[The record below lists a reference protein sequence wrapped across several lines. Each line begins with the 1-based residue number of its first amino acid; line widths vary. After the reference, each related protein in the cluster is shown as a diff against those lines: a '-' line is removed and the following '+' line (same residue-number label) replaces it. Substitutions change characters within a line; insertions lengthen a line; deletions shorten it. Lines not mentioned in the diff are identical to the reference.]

1 MNTGVQKHM
10 AHEASARRHFI
21 KARFDKL
28 RLAPYLFAL
37 PFLLFF
43 LCFIIFPALY
53 AGYLSLFKTGI
64 VGGQHFVGLENYVR
78 ALNDSRFWEGVLN
91 VLHFGV
97 WMVPILIGAA
107 LLSALILDSDMVHGA
122 SIFRVGIF
130 IPYAIPGV
138 IATLVWGYL
147 YGPNYGLITQL
158 CQMVGIRPP
167 DLLSSGNIVTSIAN
181 ISVWQYLGY
190 NFIIFHAALQ
200 AVPEDLMEAAALDGA
215 NRWTAALYIKLP
227 LIRDAVITA
236 LLFSIIGTVQLFN
249 EPFLLQ
255 PEARDVITSNFT
267 PNIFSYSLAFRSQQY
282 NYAGAVSFLIA
293 LITGLL
299 SYLFLWLS
307 SRKKGK
313 SQ

>member
-10 AHEASARRHFI
+10 AHEASARRHLI

-28 RLAPYLFAL
+28 RLAPYLFATSIL
-37 PFLLFF
+37 VVLSLLHYFSRT
-43 LCFIIFPALY
+43 LCRV
-53 AGYLSLFKTGI
+53 LSLFKTGI
-64 VGGQHFVGLENYVR
+64 VGGQPFRRPGKLRPR
-78 ALNDSRFWEGVLN
+78 AERFTFLGGVLN

-215 NRWTAALYIKLP
+215 NRWTAALYIK
-227 LIRDAVITA
+227 
-236 LLFSIIGTVQLFN
+236 
-249 EPFLLQ
+249 
-255 PEARDVITSNFT
+255 
-267 PNIFSYSLAFRSQQY
+267 
-282 NYAGAVSFLIA
+282 
-293 LITGLL
+293 
-299 SYLFLWLS
+299 
-307 SRKKGK
+307 
-313 SQ
+313 

>member
-1 MNTGVQKHM
+1 MNTGVQKHVVHEPS
-10 AHEASARRHFI
+10 AHRRLI
-21 KARFDKL
+21 RERFDNLK
-28 RLAPYLFAL
+28 LAPYLFVL

-43 LCFIIFPALY
+43 VCFIILPALY

-64 VGGQHFVGLENYVR
+64 VGGQHFVGLENYAR

-91 VLHFGV
+91 VLHFGL
-97 WMVPILIGAA
+97 WMIPILIGAA
-107 LLSALILDSDMVHGA
+107 LFSALILDSDMVHA
-122 SIFRVGIF
+122 TSLFRIGIF

-138 IATLVWGYL
+138 IATLLWGYL

-158 CQMVGIRPP
+158 CEMFGIRPP
-167 DLLSSGNIVTSIAN
+167 DLLSSSNIVTSIAN

-200 AVPEDLMEAAALDGA
+200 AVPHDLMEAATLDGA
-215 NRWTAALYIKLP
+215 NRWTSALYIKLP

-255 PEARDVITSNFT
+255 PEARDVVTSNFT

-299 SYLFLWLS
+299 SYLFLWIS
-307 SRKKGK
+307 NRKKGK